1 MRYSKREKNEN
12 IPKLVCFSYSCT
24 CYCLDNRQEGR
35 GPDPPPWHAKKKKK
49 KLMDASSEFPL
60 VFTIYCS
67 YYTYLS
73 SKLLALIMLFGDAA
87 GERMFGLLPMAH
99 RAFSK
104 LWLLSSHIH
113 THTPSPLQHYHEM
126 CSTNNRVDL
135 ATSAQTDRFAF
146 AIDLI
151 QHLDLSWLSLF
162 KWMKINSK
170 VCLWNCV
177 IYLRGA
183 RPARVSIV
191 RSSCSVRM
199 AFCSWL
205 WFMAAF

>member
-1 MRYSKREKNEN
+1 MKTSLNLFAFH
-12 IPKLVCFSYSCT
+12 ILALVIAWIT
-24 CYCLDNRQEGR
+24 DRR
-35 GPDPPPWHAKKKKK
+35 GGVQTLLPDMQKKKKK
-49 KLMDASSEFPL
+49 ILMDASSEFPL

-162 KWMKINSK
+162 K
-170 VCLWNCV
+170 
-177 IYLRGA
+177 
-183 RPARVSIV
+183 
-191 RSSCSVRM
+191 
-199 AFCSWL
+199 
-205 WFMAAF
+205 